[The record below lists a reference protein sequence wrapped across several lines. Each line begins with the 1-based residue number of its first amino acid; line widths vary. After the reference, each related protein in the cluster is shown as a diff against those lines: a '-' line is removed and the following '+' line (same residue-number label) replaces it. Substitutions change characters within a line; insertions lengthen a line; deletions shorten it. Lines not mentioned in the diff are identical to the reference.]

1 MTTHTTGAPDAW
13 LQLANAPYNDHAY
26 WQAWLQCC
34 RQGLPALAELA
45 IVLSDVPDEGPYAPA
60 LLWPKA
66 DSVSPLLASLCERV
80 LDMRLPLQ
88 QVQDGVL
95 VLALPIVAGEQLH
108 GVLAVSMPAAAYTRE
123 SLAWLKWGQGWL
135 LPAAAGV
142 TADNAAFTERLLK
155 SLDLLM
161 LVVGENTAHD
171 ASHAVVTDM
180 AVALGC
186 DRVSVGFAQRMTV
199 KLQALSHSAEFAGRQ
214 DLAAFLARAMN
225 EAADQGQAFYFQPGE
240 AGPAGGL
247 RIDREHR
254 ALAERFAANHILS
267 VPFYLDKQRYGVFVF
282 EWAEPLLPDEASH
295 LAHMLSPIVGRMLL
309 DKRHAERPWW
319 RRAADALKTERDRLL
334 GPLHAGRKLAAIVL
348 LALGLFLGL
357 ATGDYRVGAQSELE
371 GAVKRTIV
379 APFDGFVAQ
388 AYKRAGQVVPA
399 GGLLAQLDDRD
410 LQLEASKWRSTQSQY
425 QNQLQD
431 AQAQS
436 DLSQIQISIAQSE
449 QAQAQQALSQ
459 SMLERSRIR
468 APFAGFIVTG
478 DLSQQ
483 LGGAVKKGQTLFE
496 IAPLDSYR
504 VILYVEEAD
513 IDEIRVGQQGQLM
526 VTAMPGE
533 RQPFSVSL
541 VTSVAQARDGKNV
554 FRVEGVLATRNPTLR
569 PGMDGVAKVHVGERK
584 LVWIW
589 THSLFDWLR
598 LNIWSWLGW

>member
-1 MTTHTTGAPDAW
+1 MTTHSTGAPDAW
-13 LQLANAPYNDHAY
+13 LQLAHSPYNDHAY

-34 RQGLPALAELA
+34 RQGIPALAELA
-45 IVLSDVPDEGPYAPA
+45 IVLAESPGAGPYAPV
-60 LLWPKA
+60 LMWPGV
-66 DSVSPLLASLCERV
+66 DGVSPLLASLCERV

-108 GVLAVSMPAAAYTRE
+108 GVLAVSMPASAYTRE

-135 LPAAAGV
+135 LPASAG
-142 TADNAAFTERLLK
+142 ADDSAGFTEQLLK

-161 LVVGENTAHD
+161 LVVGEQNAHD

-186 DRVSVGFAQRMTV
+186 DRVSVGFAGRMTV

-214 DLAAFLARAMN
+214 DLAAFLANAMN
-225 EAADQGQAFYFQPGE
+225 EAADQGQPFYYQAGE
-240 AGPAGGL
+240 DSPAGGL

-254 ALAERFAANHILS
+254 ALAERFAANYILS

-282 EWAEPLLPDEASH
+282 EWVEPVQNGDAHH
-295 LAHMLSPIVGRMLL
+295 LAQMLSPIVGRMLL

-319 RRAADALKTERDRLL
+319 RRAADALKAERDRLL
-334 GPLHAGRKLAAIVL
+334 GPLHAGRKLAAMVL

-357 ATGDYRVGAQSELE
+357 ATGDYRIGAQSELE

-410 LQLEASKWRSTQSQY
+410 LRLEASKWRSTQSQY

-449 QAQAQQALSQ
+449 QAEAQQALSQ

-468 APFAGFIVTG
+468 APFAGFIVSG

-496 IAPLDSYR
+496 MAPLDSYR
-504 VILYVEEAD
+504 VILQVDEAD
-513 IDEIRVGQQGQLM
+513 IDEIAVGQRGELM

-533 RQPFSVSL
+533 RQPFRVSL
-541 VTSVAQARDGKNV
+541 VTSVAQARDGKNL
-554 FRVEGVLATRNPTLR
+554 FRVEGVLTGRNPTLR
-569 PGMDGVAKVHVGERK
+569 PGMDGVAKVYVGERK

-598 LNIWSWLGW
+598 LNIWTWLGW

>member
-1 MTTHTTGAPDAW
+1 MTTSQSSAPDTW
-13 LQLANAPYNDHAY
+13 LQLARTPYNDDAY

-34 RQGLPALAELA
+34 RQGVPSLTELA
-45 IVLSDVPDEGPYAPA
+45 IVLAETPDAGPFAPA
-60 LLWPKA
+60 LLWP
-66 DSVSPLLASLCERV
+66 DTGGVSPLLANLCERV

-88 QVQDGVL
+88 QVHDGVL
-95 VLALPIVAGEQLH
+95 LLAMPVLAGDQLH
-108 GVLAVSMPAAAYTRE
+108 GVLAVAMPATAYDRH

-135 LPAAAGV
+135 LPAGSTLAA
-142 TADNAAFTERLLK
+142 DQAAFTERLLK

-161 LVVGENTAHD
+161 LVIGENSAHD
-171 ASHAVVTDM
+171 AGHAVVTDM

-186 DRVSVGFAQRMTV
+186 DRVSVGFARRMTV

-214 DLAAFLARAMN
+214 DLASFLTDAMN
-225 EAADQGQAFYFQPGE
+225 EAADQGQALHFDTTDTQPV
-240 AGPAGGL
+240 AGL
-247 RIDREHR
+247 RIDRAHR
-254 ALAERFAANHILS
+254 ALAERFGAGYILS

-282 EWAEPLLPDEASH
+282 EWTDAGLPDTARD
-295 LAHMLSPIVGRMLL
+295 LAQMLPPIVGRMLL

-319 RRAADALKTERDRLL
+319 RRAIDVAKTERDRLL
-334 GPLHAGRKLAAIVL
+334 GPLHAGRKLTAIVL
-348 LALGLFLGL
+348 LGLGLFLAL
-357 ATGDYRVGAQSELE
+357 ATGDYRIGAQSELE

-388 AYKRAGQVVPA
+388 AFKRAGQVVPA
-399 GGLLAQLDDRD
+399 NGLLAQLDDRD

-431 AQAQS
+431 AQAQN
-436 DLSQIQISIAQSE
+436 DLSQIQISIAQTE
-449 QAQAQQALSQ
+449 QAEAQRALSQ
-459 SMLERSRIR
+459 TMLERSRIR
-468 APFAGFIVTG
+468 APFAGFIVSG

-504 VILYVEEAD
+504 VILYVDEAD
-513 IDEIRVGQQGQLM
+513 IDEIVVGQRGELM
-526 VTAMPGE
+526 LTAMPGE
-533 RQPFSVSL
+533 RQPFRVSL

-554 FRVEGVLATRNPTLR
+554 FRVEGVLTAGNKTLR

-589 THSLFDWLR
+589 THGLLDWLR